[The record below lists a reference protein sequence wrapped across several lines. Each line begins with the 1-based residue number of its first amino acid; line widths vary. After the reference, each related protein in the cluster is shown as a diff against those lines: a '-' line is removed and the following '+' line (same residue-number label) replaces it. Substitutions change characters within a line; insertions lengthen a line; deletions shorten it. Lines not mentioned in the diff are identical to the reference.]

1 MVQASMTVPPQPF
14 GTVATCQGIML
25 GASSPPTI
33 LFPPM
38 KEGIEAVMIEVHDD
52 IDLDVSYV
60 SLVIIYLPQ
69 LPEGGGGDGDGGLGL
84 GLGGAGVGAAVVVGA
99 LGSKHAQT
107 EHNWVLTLSPQQSPP
122 SHPQAS
128 LLLSSSQ

>member
-38 KEGIEAVMIEVHDD
+38 KEGIEAVMEEVRDD
-52 IDLDVSYV
+52 PALGKRLIDN
-60 SLVIIYLPQ
+60 YLPQ

-84 GLGGAGVGAAVVVGA
+84 GLGGAGVGAAVVVVA

-107 EHNWVLTLSPQQSPP
+107 VQYWVLTLSPQQSPP
-122 SHPQAS
+122 S
-128 LLLSSSQ
+128 

>member
-38 KEGIEAVMIEVHDD
+38 KEGIEAVMEKVHED
-52 IDLDVSYV
+52 IDLVVSDV

-69 LPEGGGGDGDGGLGL
+69 LPEGGGGDGDGDGGLGL
-84 GLGGAGVGAAVVVGA
+84 GLGGAGVGAAVVVVA

-107 EHNWVLTLSPQQSPP
+107 EQYWVLTLSPQQSPP
-122 SHPQAS
+122 S
-128 LLLSSSQ
+128 

>member
-38 KEGIEAVMIEVHDD
+38 KEGMEA
-52 IDLDVSYV
+52 
-60 SLVIIYLPQ
+60 Q
-69 LPEGGGGDGDGGLGL
+69 LPEGGGGDGDGDGDGGLGL
-84 GLGGAGVGAAVVVGA
+84 GLGGAGVGAAVVVVA

-107 EHNWVLTLSPQQSPP
+107 EQYWVLTLSPQQSPP
-122 SHPQAS
+122 S
-128 LLLSSSQ
+128 

>member
-1 MVQASMTVPPQPF
+1 
-14 GTVATCQGIML
+14 ML

-69 LPEGGGGDGDGGLGL
+69 LPEGGGGDGDGDGDGGLGL
-84 GLGGAGVGAAVVVGA
+84 GLGGAGVGAAVVVVA

-107 EHNWVLTLSPQQSPP
+107 EQYWVLTLSPQQSPP
-122 SHPQAS
+122 S
-128 LLLSSSQ
+128 